1 MKVPV
6 LGSAPNTNTELNQ
19 LRSDRII
26 EHGISHIRFSAEGT
40 PGRTDTYFYPYDKS
54 LT

>member
-40 PGRTDTYFYPYDKS
+40 PGSTDTYFYPYDKS